1 MTWLPATAAGATS
14 FDRVFGLRPDLYADY
29 RAFESL
35 FWSSR
40 PVDPVLIE
48 ICRLRIAQLLRCDP
62 EQRRRSAPATAAGL
76 TEQKISALDDWYHS
90 MVFSEV
96 ERACL
101 AFAEKFVL
109 DPRGVTDEDA
119 AAVTAHLS
127 PPEMVAFTEA
137 LALFDGF
144 TRFRLMLGIGPDEAD

>member
-1 MTWLPATAAGATS
+1 MTWLPATAAAATS

-40 PVDPVLIE
+40 PVAPVLLE
-48 ICRLRIAQLLRCDP
+48 ICRLRIAQVLGCDP
-62 EQRRRSAPATAAGL
+62 EQRRRCTAASIAGL
-76 TEQKISALDDWYHS
+76 TEQKISALDDWPNS
-90 MVFSEV
+90 TVFSEV
-96 ERACL
+96 ERTCL

-119 AAVTAHLS
+119 AAVGAHLS
-127 PPEMVAFTEA
+127 PPAMVAFTEA

-144 TRFRLMLGIGPDEAD
+144 TRFRLILGIGPDEAN